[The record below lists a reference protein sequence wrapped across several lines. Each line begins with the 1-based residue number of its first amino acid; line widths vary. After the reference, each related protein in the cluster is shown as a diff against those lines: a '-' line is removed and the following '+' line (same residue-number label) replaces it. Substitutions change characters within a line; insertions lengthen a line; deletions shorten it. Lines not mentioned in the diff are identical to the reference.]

1 MEPKE
6 SDLGKEA
13 EDVLARMPPSV
24 RRVADRLLER
34 WPGRVLLRMAATV
47 ARIELFDRSMSVA
60 AQFFTSVFPI
70 LILTATWVGSASD
83 QMAETLDVPKET
95 REVLDSALQDSST
108 TSFGV
113 LGALIVLISATSLSR
128 ALTRAFASIW
138 LLPRPKSK
146 LNSAWR
152 WVAVVLTLALSL
164 VLTRAIARFAD
175 EIPPPGVWKVL
186 VSLALYVAIAL
197 FVPWLLLKGV
207 IRVRLLL
214 PGALIFAT
222 VMMIARPAYSLYL
235 PRALDSSAE
244 KYGSI
249 GVAFTYLAW
258 LYVISFIFLASSAF
272 GQVIASDRGGFGEW
286 IRGERPI
293 RLRPEPSAPTPSE

>member
-1 MEPKE
+1 MEPTG

-24 RRVADRLLER
+24 RRIADRLLER
-34 WPGRVLLRMAATV
+34 WAGRVVLRMAATV

-70 LILTATWVGSASD
+70 LILTATWIGSASD
-83 QMAETLDVPKET
+83 ELADALDMPKQT
-95 REVLDSALQDSST
+95 KDVLDSALHDSST

-113 LGALIVLISATSLSR
+113 IGALIVLISATSLSR
-128 ALTRAFASIW
+128 ALTRAFAAIW

-146 LNSAWR
+146 LTSAWR

-164 VLTRAIARFAD
+164 VLIRALARVAD
-175 EIPPPGVWKVL
+175 DIPPPGVWKIL
-186 VSLALYVAIAL
+186 LTLALYMAL
-197 FVPWLLLKGV
+197 AMFVPWILLQGAV
-207 IRVRLLL
+207 PIREMV
-214 PGALIFAT
+214 PGALIFAA

-235 PRALDSSAE
+235 PRALNSSAE

-258 LYVISFIFLASSAF
+258 LYVISFIFLASAAF
-272 GQVIASDRGGFGEW
+272 GQVLASDRGGFGSW
-286 IRGERPI
+286 IRGERPM
-293 RLRPEPSAPTPSE
+293 RHKPGVPASSD

>member
-1 MEPKE
+1 MEPTG

-24 RRVADRLLER
+24 RRIADRLLER
-34 WPGRVLLRMAATV
+34 WLGRVLLRMTATV

-70 LILTATWVGSASD
+70 LILMATWLGGASD
-83 QMAETLDVPKET
+83 QVAEALDMPKQT
-95 REVLDSALQDSST
+95 RDVLDSALKDNST
-108 TSFGV
+108 ASFGV
-113 LGALIVLISATSLSR
+113 IGALIVLVSATSLSR

-146 LNSAWR
+146 LTSAWR

-164 VLTRAIARFAD
+164 VLIRALARIAD
-175 EIPPPGVWKVL
+175 DIPPPGVWKILLTVVL
-186 VSLALYVAIAL
+186 YTAIAL
-197 FVPWLLLKGV
+197 FVPWLLLQGV
-207 IRVRLLL
+207 VPIRHLL
-214 PGALIFAT
+214 PGALIFAV

-235 PRALDSSAE
+235 PRALSSSAE

-258 LYVISFIFLASSAF
+258 LYVISFIFLASAAF
-272 GQVIASDRGGFGEW
+272 GQVLASDRGGFGAW
-286 IRGERPI
+286 IRGERP
-293 RLRPEPSAPTPSE
+293 LRQRRSVGSPTS